1 MKNIMEQKVIKNWN
15 AIVDCMF
22 DDEREQ
28 VHAEL
33 APCTEVE
40 FLKRY
45 CELDKGMT
53 MTLAFN
59 WSIDIDE
66 L

>member
-1 MKNIMEQKVIKNWN
+1 MNKVTEQKVIDNWD

-45 CELDKGMT
+45 CELDKGMKIA
-53 MTLAFN
+53 LAFH
-59 WSIDIDE
+59 WEIDVNE